1 MSCIRQKASGICQHS
16 HKITE
21 KSQICKGR
29 HLIDH
34 ALLVVIEPPRASLL
48 DLSRNTGILE
58 TSDDRSD
65 GCIVVWI
72 QTVQNRLWQLVCHIQ
87 CIEQICQLCRWR
99 ISVNTVKSRIRSK
112 LAETFY
118 IIVTFASVMKLHC
131 PSQTMVFSS
140 CIKHKCSLIF

>member
-21 KSQICKGR
+21 KSQVGKGC

-34 ALLVVIEPPRASLL
+34 TLLVVIEPPCASLL
-48 DLSRNTGILE
+48 NLSCNASILE
-58 TSDDRSD
+58 ASDDRSD
-65 GCIVVWI
+65 CCIVVWI
-72 QTVQNRLWQLVCHIQ
+72 QAVQNRLWQLVCHIQ
-87 CIEQICQLCRWR
+87 CIEQICQLCRWCVC
-99 ISVNTVKSRIRSK
+99 VNTVKSRIRSK

>member
-48 DLSRNTGILE
+48 ALSRNTGILE

-118 IIVTFASVMKLHC
+118 VIVK
-131 PSQTMVFSS
+131 
-140 CIKHKCSLIF
+140 ISLFEIPY

>member
-21 KSQICKGR
+21 KSQVGKGC

-34 ALLVVIEPPRASLL
+34 PLLVVIEPPCASLL
-48 DLSRNTGILE
+48 DLSYDTGILE

-65 GCIVVWI
+65 GCIIVWI
-72 QTVQNRLWQLVCHIQ
+72 QTVQNRLWQLVCYIQ

-118 IIVTFASVMKLHC
+118 VIVTFTSVMKLHC
-131 PSQTMVFSS
+131 PSQTMIFSS